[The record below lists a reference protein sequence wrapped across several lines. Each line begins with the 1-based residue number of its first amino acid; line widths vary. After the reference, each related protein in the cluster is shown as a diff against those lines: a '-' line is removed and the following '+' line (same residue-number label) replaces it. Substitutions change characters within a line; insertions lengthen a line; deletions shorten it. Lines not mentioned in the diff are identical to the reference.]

1 MILNLRLTNAQSAS
15 NPTIDP
21 GLHVAT
27 SPQQTTPRTR
37 SDRRP
42 ATDAA
47 VRAGADTDAGETF
60 EIRDVAYRV
69 DGRTIL
75 EVSDLDFRSGSLSGL
90 IGPNGAGK
98 STLIKLMAR
107 QQRPSAGSIR
117 FDGKALGEWRDR
129 EFARRVAYLPQE
141 TPTAPGLTVEE
152 LVALGRYPWHGPLGS
167 FDEDDR
173 ERVEQALVRADV
185 ARFSDRL
192 VETLSGGE
200 RQRVWLA
207 MLLAQDADCLLLD
220 EPTSAL
226 DVAQQ
231 VEVMR
236 LVRSLSRDEG
246 LGVVVV
252 LHDVNNASRFCDR
265 LVALHRGE
273 VVARGRP
280 AELVENDV
288 LQSIYGVDMGI
299 LRHPSRGYPISFVQ

>member
-1 MILNLRLTNAQSAS
+1 MILNLRCTGAQSAS
-15 NPTIDP
+15 NATSDP
-21 GLHVAT
+21 GLNVAT
-27 SPQQTTPRTR
+27 SPQHTTPRTR
-37 SDRRP
+37 SARRP
-42 ATDAA
+42 ASDAE
-47 VRAGADTDAGETF
+47 VHAGSHGERGESF
-60 EIRDVAYRV
+60 EVRDVSYRV

-75 EVSDLDFRSGSLSGL
+75 EVPGLDFRSGTISGL

-98 STLIKLMAR
+98 TTLLKLMAR
-107 QQRPSAGSIR
+107 QERPSSGSIR
-117 FDGKALGEWRDR
+117 FDGRALGDWGDR

-141 TPTAPGLTVEE
+141 TPTAPGLMVEE

-173 ERVEQALVRADV
+173 ERVERALVRADV
-185 ARFSDRL
+185 AQFSDRL

-207 MLLAQDADCLLLD
+207 MLLAQDADYLLLD

-236 LVRSLSRDEG
+236 LIRSLSSDEG

-252 LHDVNNASRFCDR
+252 LHDVNSASRFCDR

>member
-1 MILNLRLTNAQSAS
+1 MRCTGVKPDSDA
-15 NPTIDP
+15 TTDP
-21 GLHVAT
+21 GLNVAT
-27 SPQQTTPRTR
+27 SSQHTAPRTR

-42 ATDAA
+42 ASDAEA
-47 VRAGADTDAGETF
+47 RAGSGTDRGGSF
-60 EIRDVAYRV
+60 EVRDVSYRV

-75 EVSDLDFRSGSLSGL
+75 EVSGLEFRSGTISGL

-98 STLIKLMAR
+98 TTLLELMAR
-107 QQRPSAGSIR
+107 QQRPSGGSIR
-117 FDGKALGEWRDR
+117 YDGKALGDWGDR

-141 TPTAPGLTVEE
+141 TPTAPGLMVEE

-185 ARFSDRL
+185 ERFSDRL

-236 LVRSLSRDEG
+236 LIRSLSRDEG

-280 AELVENDV
+280 GELVENDV

>member
-1 MILNLRLTNAQSAS
+1 M
-15 NPTIDP
+15 
-21 GLHVAT
+21 AT
-27 SPQQTTPRTR
+27 SPQSTVPGSRPDIDRASETSAQAP
-37 SDRRP
+37 SDSP
-42 ATDAA
+42 P
-47 VRAGADTDAGETF
+47 GATF
-60 EIRDVAYRV
+60 EISDVEYRV

-75 EVSDLDFRSGSLSGL
+75 EVPELTFRSGTTTGM

-98 STLIKLMAR
+98 TTLLKLMAR
-107 QQRPSAGSIR
+107 QERPTAGTVR
-117 FDGKALGEWRDR
+117 FDGRPLADWGDR

-141 TPTAPGLTVEE
+141 PPAATGLTVEE
-152 LVALGRYPWHGPLGS
+152 LVSLGRYPWHGPLGS
-167 FDEDDR
+167 FDEGDR
-173 ERVEQALVRADV
+173 ERVSRALERADV

-236 LVRSLSRDEG
+236 LIRSLSRDEE

-252 LHDVNNASRFCDR
+252 LHDVNNAARFCGR
-265 LVALHRGE
+265 LVALHEGRITAE
-273 VVARGRP
+273 GRP
-280 AELVENDV
+280 EQLVENDV
-288 LQSIYGVDMGI
+288 LEDIYGVDMGI